1 MSELQF
7 KGTTTKIDLTIQQQD
22 WLRTVVLPW
31 IETRGILNRNLP
43 ISVESPEGSGRIIF
57 INEPY
62 DLVFNTLLHLEYKV
76 EDKTDLNLLGRA
88 YLWYQKEGIKW
99 NGH

>member
-1 MSELQF
+1 MSD
-7 KGTTTKIDLTIQQQD
+7 TKIDLTIQQYD
-22 WLRTVVLPW
+22 WLRTLLTW
-31 IETRGILNRNLP
+31 IETRGLENRNLP

-62 DLVFNTLLHLEYKV
+62 DLVFNILLHQDYKV

>member
-1 MSELQF
+1 MSD
-7 KGTTTKIDLTIQQQD
+7 TKIAITEEQRK
-22 WLRTVVLPW
+22 WLRTVLTW
-31 IETRGILNRNLP
+31 IETRGLENRNLP

-57 INEPY
+57 IKQPY
-62 DLVFNTLLHLEYKV
+62 YLVFNILLHQHYKV

-99 NGH
+99 NEH

>member
-1 MSELQF
+1 MSD
-7 KGTTTKIDLTIQQQD
+7 TKIDLTIQQQD
-22 WLRTVVLPW
+22 WLRRVLTW
-31 IETRGILNRNLP
+31 IETRGIENRNRP
-43 ISVESPEGSGRIIF
+43 ISVEHPEGSGRIVF
-57 INEPY
+57 INQPY
-62 DLVFNTLLHLEYKV
+62 YLVFNTLLHLNYKV

>member
-1 MSELQF
+1 MSDV
-7 KGTTTKIDLTIQQQD
+7 KISITEKQQK
-22 WLRTVVLPW
+22 WLRTLLTW
-31 IETRGILNRNLP
+31 IETRGLKNRNRP
-43 ISVESPEGSGRIIF
+43 ISVENPEGSGRIVF

-62 DLVFNTLLHLEYKV
+62 DLVFTILLHNHYKTNH
-76 EDKTDLNLLGRA
+76 KTDLNLLGRA

>member
-1 MSELQF
+1 MSD
-7 KGTTTKIDLTIQQQD
+7 TKITISEEQRK
-22 WLRTVVLPW
+22 WLRTVMTW
-31 IETRGILNRNLP
+31 IETRGIENRNRP

>member
-1 MSELQF
+1 MSD
-7 KGTTTKIDLTIQQQD
+7 TKIDLTIQQHD
-22 WLRTVVLPW
+22 WLRTVLTW
-31 IETRGILNRNLP
+31 IETRGLKNRNLP

-57 INEPY
+57 INQPY
-62 DLVFNTLLHLEYKV
+62 YLVFNILLHQHYKV

>member
-1 MSELQF
+1 MSD
-7 KGTTTKIDLTIQQQD
+7 TKIDLTIQQHD
-22 WLRTVVLPW
+22 WLRTVLTW
-31 IETRGILNRNLP
+31 IETRGIENRNRP

-62 DLVFNTLLHLEYKV
+62 DLVFNTLQHQEYKV